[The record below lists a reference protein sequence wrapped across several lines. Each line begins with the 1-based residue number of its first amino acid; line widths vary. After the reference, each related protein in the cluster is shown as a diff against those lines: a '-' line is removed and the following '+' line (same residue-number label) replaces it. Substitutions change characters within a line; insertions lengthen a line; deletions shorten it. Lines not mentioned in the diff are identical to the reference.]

1 MRNTIKTTAQP
12 MSDKPQRR
20 HHPTAVWSVVGG
32 LEHGGRRMLVVIDQ
46 LQQLIQLSSISEIN

>member
-1 MRNTIKTTAQP
+1 MP
-12 MSDKPQRR
+12 DKPQRR

-46 LQQLIQLSSISEIN
+46 LRQLIQLSSISEIN